1 MLVWLYPFPK
11 KARSMFDGLS
21 RGEVFAWVFCLT
33 LAVGLTSGG
42 AYLAASSF
50 LRADVSDVTPQSMH
64 SRNP

>member
-1 MLVWLYPFPK
+1 
-11 KARSMFDGLS
+11 MFDGLS
-21 RGEVFAWVFCLT
+21 RGEVFAWLFCLA

-50 LRADVSDVTPQSMH
+50 LSADVSDLAPQSMH